1 MPHGKH
7 NEDDGTAVSKRRD
20 MLHIFDADGT
30 LCDRATGEFL
40 PGVREGL
47 QDVWGDIAI
56 ATNQGGPACRDAG
69 WGDHFPTLAE
79 VEERYGRLAA
89 SIPGCRLYM
98 SLTYLAR
105 DGRMIV
111 PAGLPPDD
119 PRLNPEWRK
128 PRPGMIL
135 QAMADFGA
143 VAKDTVFVGDSEED
157 KQAAKAAGVMFFHAS
172 QFFK

>member
-1 MPHGKH
+1 
-7 NEDDGTAVSKRRD
+7 
-20 MLHIFDADGT
+20 MLTIFDADGT
-30 LCDRATGEFL
+30 LIDRTSGEFL
-40 PGVREGL
+40 PGVWEGL
-47 QDVWGDIAI
+47 LNTFGDIAI

-98 SLTYLAR
+98 SLVFHTKSWR
-105 DGRMIV
+105 DGECIV
-111 PAGLPPDD
+111 PNGLPPDD

-128 PRPGMIL
+128 PKPGMIL

-143 VAKDTVFVGDSEED
+143 APNETRFVGDSEED
-157 KQAAKAAGVMFFHAS
+157 LQAAKAAGVMFFHARE
-172 QFFK
+172 FFGG